1 MYIGREIK
9 EMGSK
14 FISALK
20 CFIKCPV
27 DTMRIM
33 LSLDQYDPKAVESI
47 RAHCPGVEVE
57 KLGVY
62 VGIFLAILLLAC
74 GVLAYILALLYSMGS
89 I

>member
-1 MYIGREIK
+1 MGR
-9 EMGSK
+9 
-14 FISALK
+14 FISALR
-20 CFIKCPV
+20 CFIRRPT

-47 RAHCPGVEVE
+47 RTHCPGVEVE

-62 VGIFLAILLLAC
+62 VGLFLAILLLAC
-74 GVLAYILALLYSMGS
+74 GVIAYILALLYSMGY